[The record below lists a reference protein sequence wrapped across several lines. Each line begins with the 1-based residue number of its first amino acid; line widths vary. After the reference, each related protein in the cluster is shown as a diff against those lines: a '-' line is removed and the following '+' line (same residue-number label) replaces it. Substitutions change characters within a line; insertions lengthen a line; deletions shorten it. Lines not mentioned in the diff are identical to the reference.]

1 MILGLAFASLI
12 LIQIFLTQN
21 KQGDENFPESIINSE
36 KYSRLFDANE
46 RNFLISCL

>member
-1 MILGLAFASLI
+1 MIALNLRTAELPDREEI
-12 LIQIFLTQN
+12 N